1 MPYCNK
7 TIALYTYT
15 EITTHM
21 KKLLLF
27 VICLNLIGCASAEK
41 KLKRAKTPVTTS
53 RLLKDIDYVERTIQK
68 MHPDLYWYIDKQ
80 TLHQK
85 FDSLRNN
92 ITKPLTPNEFY
103 LKISPVVAAVRQG
116 HMRISPLE
124 PTIVKKGKERKRYKK
139 SKGPFSQLNFY
150 WRDGELYLLENKTN
164 DATLIAG
171 SKILSINQITPQNIY
186 QKYRKTYAS
195 DGYNTSFL
203 DKRFSM
209 LVSNFY
215 SLELGIQDSIQ
226 LTLSCADSVYRK
238 KVYRDFNEKK
248 GKSPKIRQDSIFLPS
263 KQLSK
268 TALKAQKEKRKTWE
282 KKSNIFGYDKASQ
295 TFSKALS
302 YPVAQDSTFAVL
314 TVKNFTKGKSKEAY
328 KAIFEELHNKKV
340 SHLALDLRGNLGG
353 RISDMAELYSYLSN
367 EETYKL
373 LNEAEITSSFHFPFY
388 AAKGHSVLHYT
399 LLSPFYIIQ
408 TGVFWAK
415 SHAGTDGK
423 KYYKISESREQ
434 KRKDNFYD
442 GKLFVLIDGATFSA
456 SSTISSNLKGTR
468 RAIFVGE
475 ETGGAFNGTVAGRMP
490 VLQLPHT
497 KLKWILGTM
506 SIKPTSQTSEEGRG
520 IMPDVAIKPL
530 VNDVINHN
538 DPVLDWVK
546 ENKEYGQ

>member
-1 MPYCNK
+1 MLYCNK
-7 TIALYTYT
+7 TTTLYTYT
-15 EITTHM
+15 EIATYM
-21 KKLLLF
+21 KKLLLL
-27 VICLNLIGCASAEK
+27 VVCLGLIGCASAEK
-41 KLKRAKTPVTTS
+41 KLKRTKTPVATS
-53 RLLKDIDYVERTIQK
+53 NLLKDIDYVERNVQK

-80 TLHQK
+80 VLHQK
-85 FDSLRNN
+85 FDSLRSV

-124 PTIVKKGKERKRYKK
+124 PTLVKKGKERKRYQK
-139 SKGPFSQLNFY
+139 SKGPFSQLDFY
-150 WRDGELYLLENKTN
+150 WRDGELYLLKNKSQ
-164 DATLIAG
+164 DPTLIVG
-171 SKILSINQITPQNIY
+171 SKVLSINQITPQNIY
-186 QKYRKTYAS
+186 QKYRKTYVS

-215 SLELGIQDSIQ
+215 GLELGIQDSIQ
-226 LTLSCADSVYRK
+226 LTLSCSDSVYRK

-248 GKSPKIRQDSIFLPS
+248 GKELSAGQDSLLLAS

-268 TALKAQKEKRKTWE
+268 TEQREQKEKRKAE
-282 KKSNIFGYDKASQ
+282 DRKKRIFGYDKSSQ
-295 TFSKALS
+295 SFSKALS
-302 YPVAQDSTFAVL
+302 YPVLQDSTFAVL

-328 KAIFEELHNKKV
+328 KAIFEELKNKKV

-353 RISDMAELYSYLSN
+353 RISDMAELYGYLSN

-373 LNEAEITSSFHFPFY
+373 VNEAEITSTFNFPFY
-388 AAKGHSVLHYT
+388 AAKGHSVIHYT
-399 LLSPFYIIQ
+399 LLSPFYIVQ

-415 SHAGTDGK
+415 SYTAADGK
-423 KYYKISESREQ
+423 KYYKMRESKEQ
-434 KRKDNFYD
+434 KRKENFYD

-456 SSTISSNLKGTR
+456 SSTISSNLKGTG

-506 SIKPTSQTSEEGRG
+506 SIKPTSQAPEEGHG
-520 IMPDVAIKPL
+520 IMPDITIKPL
-530 VNDVINHN
+530 VNDVINNN

-546 ENKEYGQ
+546 KNKEYTL